1 MYVAAWST
9 ARDRLPTE
17 MWRLRVCA
25 ALGREGELDG
35 GDEAADG

>member
-1 MYVAAWST
+1 MYVAGWST
-9 ARDRLPTE
+9 ARDCSPTG
-17 MWRLRVCA
+17 MWRLRFSA